1 MKKSKAVPATL
12 VASIAAIVVA
22 GCGNSTQVRRC
33 VDDQGN
39 VLPDS
44 QCQNTSTTT
53 YRRSS
58 GFYPHWVYGG
68 SVSGRRVT
76 GYSTTPSSSHDIV
89 NSSGS
94 VIRRGFGGGS
104 SSHSSFGG

>member
-1 MKKSKAVPATL
+1 MKKSKSVPVVL
-12 VASIAAIVVA
+12 VTTIAAIA
-22 GCGNSTQVRRC
+22 LTGCSNERQVRRC

-39 VLPDS
+39 VLPDI
-44 QCQNTSTTT
+44 QCNDTSTYT
-53 YRRSS
+53 RRT

-68 SVSGRRVT
+68 SLSRGRVT
-76 GYSTTPSSSHDIV
+76 GGSRTASSSADIV

-94 VIRRGFGGGS
+94 VVRRGFGGGS

>member
-39 VLPDS
+39 VLPDT
-44 QCQNTSTTT
+44 QCTNPSTST
-53 YRRSS
+53 YRS

-68 SVSGRRVT
+68 SLNGRRVS
-76 GYSTTPSSSHDIV
+76 GYSSTPSSSHDIV

-104 SSHSSFGG
+104 SSHSSFGS

>member
-33 VDDQGN
+33 VDNQGN
-39 VLPDS
+39 LLPDS
-44 QCQNTSTTT
+44 QCNNTTT
-53 YRRSS
+53 HRTG

-68 SVSGRRVT
+68 ALSGRRVT
-76 GYSTTPSSSHDIV
+76 GYSNTPSSSHDIV
-89 NSSGS
+89 NSNGS
-94 VIRRGFGGGS
+94 VVRRGFGGGS
-104 SSHSSFGG
+104 SSHSSFGS